1 MAARLKNLVTRREE
15 KVVGSLTMNR
25 MLSCFMGAGF
35 VYALTRAMQ
44 LGFLTVP
51 VVIFSLGFFIWLT
64 GEKGGVPRYMVFVFT
79 WQARLMI
86 AARRASPDSLF
97 SRVIQRLGWDTQEVL
112 IDGDVL
118 FSKSSAAVAND
129 MSGLEILDSDLMGSG
144 GFEIVPDDELFI
156 EI

>member
-1 MAARLKNLVTRREE
+1 
-15 KVVGSLTMNR
+15 
-25 MLSCFMGAGF
+25 
-35 VYALTRAMQ
+35 
-44 LGFLTVP
+44 
-51 VVIFSLGFFIWLT
+51 
-64 GEKGGVPRYMVFVFT
+64 
-79 WQARLMI
+79 
-86 AARRASPDSLF
+86 LF